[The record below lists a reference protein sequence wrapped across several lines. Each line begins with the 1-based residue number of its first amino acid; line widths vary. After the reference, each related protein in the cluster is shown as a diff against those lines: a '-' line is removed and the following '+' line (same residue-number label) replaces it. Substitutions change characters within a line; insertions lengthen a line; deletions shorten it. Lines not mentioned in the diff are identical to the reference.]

1 MKKILFYLLLAAI
14 VASGAIYANGDLPRM
29 KAPLLDLEHILA
41 VLIYSVMGII
51 IMVLAFVIIDWIH
64 PRDIWGEIAD
74 KQNTAMAIMFGC
86 MMLGIAIIIAASVV
100 G

>member
-1 MKKILFYLLLAAI
+1 MKKLLLYAILAGAAF
-14 VASGAIYANGDLPRM
+14 ANGMDIPRM
-29 KAPLLDLEHILA
+29 KAPLLDLDHILA
-41 VLIYSVMGII
+41 VLVYSVMGII

-74 KQNTAMAIMFGC
+74 KQNSAMAIVFGC
-86 MMLGIAIIIAASVV
+86 MMVGIAIIIAASVV

>member
-1 MKKILFYLLLAAI
+1 MKKLLLFAILAGAAF
-14 VASGAIYANGDLPRM
+14 ANGMDIPRV

-41 VLIYSVMGII
+41 VLVYSVMGILV
-51 IMVLAFVIIDWIH
+51 MVLAFVIIDWVH

-86 MMLGIAIIIAASVV
+86 MMVGIAIIVAASVV

>member
-1 MKKILFYLLLAAI
+1 MKKMLFYLLLA
-14 VASGAIYANGDLPRM
+14 GAAFANADAPRI
-29 KAPLLDLEHILA
+29 KAPLLDLEHVLA
-41 VLIYSVMGII
+41 VLVYSVMGII

-86 MMLGIAIIIAASVV
+86 MMVGIAIIVAASVV

>member
-1 MKKILFYLLLAAI
+1 MKAVSIFLLAAT
-14 VASGAIYANGDLPRM
+14 ALFANTMDMPRL
-29 KAPLLDLEHILA
+29 KAPLLDIEHILA

-74 KQNTAMAIMFGC
+74 KQNTAMAIVFGC
-86 MMLGIAIIIAASVV
+86 LMIGIGIIIAAAVV

>member
-1 MKKILFYLLLAAI
+1 MKKLLLYAILAGAAF
-14 VASGAIYANGDLPRM
+14 ANGMDVPRM
-29 KAPLLDLEHILA
+29 KAPLLDLDHILA
-41 VLIYSVMGII
+41 VLVYSVMGII

-74 KQNTAMAIMFGC
+74 KQNTAMAVVFGC
-86 MMLGIAIIIAASVV
+86 MMVGIAIIIAASVV

>member
-1 MKKILFYLLLAAI
+1 MKKLLLFAILAGAAF
-14 VASGAIYANGDLPRM
+14 ANGMDIPRV

-41 VLIYSVMGII
+41 VLVYSVMGILV
-51 IMVLAFVIIDWIH
+51 MVLAFVIIDWVH

-86 MMLGIAIIIAASVV
+86 MRVGIAIIVAASVV